1 MESKFKY
8 EIVFTS
14 FDCFLLGDIFDL
26 GELVESI

>member
-8 EIVFTS
+8 EIVFTI
-14 FDCFLLGDIFDL
+14 FDRFLLGDIFDL